1 MSDARDNP
9 DGYANKWGFSP
20 RTLKVQMLECREDTG
35 PVAQQLAQL
44 SALDRVMA
52 IAEFELDGSLS
63 RANDNFLALLG
74 FTRDEAVGRHH
85 SSFCTPAFATSA
97 DYQNFWPQLR
107 DGQARTGLAERLRS
121 DGSSCWLEATYTPV
135 LDAQGKVRQILKIAT
150 DITQRL
156 QREQAQKEH
165 LQRLSLVADA
175 SSTAVVIS
183 DSNSGIVYVNNGF
196 SRMFGWEL
204 DEIRGRAPIALLAP
218 QISDDFAA
226 KYRAALREGR
236 LVERE
241 EIVISK
247 DGRRYW
253 VKVFSNPVAA
263 AGAEGWDY
271 TVTTL
276 TDITRSKMHEV
287 LQHRVLEAMVRESPL
302 SEVLELICREV
313 EQISPE
319 ITASILGVSEQ
330 GLLQPLVGPGL
341 PAEYARQLEGIA
353 IGPDAGSCGTAAWR
367 NETVRADDIAT
378 DPMWAAHR
386 HLVLPLGFV
395 ACWSTP
401 IRNSLGRVVGT
412 FAFYF
417 RSPRV
422 QAAQLFHQLMVDACA
437 DLCALALEREHTRQR
452 IRQLAFYDGLT
463 GLPNRSLLQA
473 KADQAIA
480 TAERNNESLAVLF
493 IDLDRFKQVND
504 SLGHPAGDELLRQ
517 IAARL
522 RQDLRAS
529 DIAGRLSG
537 DEFVVVLAQCDVA
550 LVTDMVERMLT
561 LLATPVTVAGVA
573 LAASAS
579 VGVAMFPGDGRD
591 METLLHR
598 ADMAMYQAKSQGRG
612 CFSFFSSE
620 MNQLAQERLAL
631 ETALRRA
638 IQTKQLHLHY
648 QPQVDM
654 ETGRL
659 CGVEAL
665 ARWTHPELGEISPA
679 RFIPLAE
686 ECGLVADLGHWA
698 LREACR
704 QLSAWRAQGHEV
716 PAVSVNLSP
725 TSFHNLDL
733 PRMIAATLEV
743 HALQPKDLTLEITES
758 VLLDTNPSTMKTIAE
773 VHANGVRLAM
783 DDFGTGY
790 SSLSYLRRLP
800 VNELKLDR
808 SFVADLEND
817 EAAQALSAAILGIG
831 KSLHL
836 TVVAD
841 GVETSAQKSLLR
853 AQGYPVA
860 QGYLF
865 SRPLHPDDFGRWLER
880 GAVAQALMTESAGP
894 LA

>member
-1 MSDARDNP
+1 LTDEQWEAFP
-9 DGYANKWGFSP
+9 G
-20 RTLKVQMLECREDTG
+20 TLKVQILDSHEDTG
-35 PVAQQLAQL
+35 AVAQQLAQL
-44 SALDRVMA
+44 GALDRVMA

-63 RANDNFLALLG
+63 HANDNFLALLG
-74 FTRDEAVGRHH
+74 LTRAQAVGRHH
-85 SSFCTPAFATSA
+85 SSFCTPAFAGSA
-97 DYQNFWPQLR
+97 EYRHFWPQLR
-107 DGQARTGLAERLRS
+107 DGQARTGLAERVRR

-150 DITQRL
+150 DITARL
-156 QREQAQKEH
+156 QREQAQTEH

-183 DSNSGIVYVNNGF
+183 DSGSGIVYVNDGF
-196 SRMFGWEL
+196 SRMFGWDL
-204 DEIRGRAPIALLAP
+204 DEVRGREPVALLAP
-218 QISDDFAA
+218 QVTEDFTEP
-226 KYRAALREGR
+226 YRLALREGR
-236 LVERE
+236 SVERE
-241 EIVISK
+241 EIVLSK

-253 VKVFSNPVAA
+253 VKVVSNAVAA
-263 AGAEGWDY
+263 AGAEDWNCI
-271 TVTTL
+271 VTTL

-302 SEVLELICREV
+302 VEVLELICREV

-319 ITASILGVSEQ
+319 ISASILGVSEQ
-330 GLLQPLVGPGL
+330 GLLQPLVGPSL
-341 PAEYARQLEGIA
+341 PEDYSRQLEGLP
-353 IGPDAGSCGTAAWR
+353 IGPAVGSCGTAAWR
-367 NETVRADDIAT
+367 NETVRVDDIAT
-378 DPMWAAHR
+378 DPLWADFR
-386 HLVLPLGFV
+386 HLILPLGYV
-395 ACWSTP
+395 GCWSTP
-401 IRNSLGRVVGT
+401 IRNSLGRVVGS

-417 RSPRV
+417 KSPRV
-422 QAAQLFHQLMVDACA
+422 QAAELFHQLMVDACVH
-437 DLCALALEREHTRQR
+437 LCALALEREHTRQR

-473 KADQAIA
+473 IA
-480 TAERNNESLAVLF
+480 TAERNNETLAVLF

-517 IAARL
+517 IAGRL

-537 DEFVVVLAQCDVA
+537 DEFVVVLGQCDVDQT
-550 LVTDMVERMLT
+550 TDLVERLLT
-561 LLATPVTVAGVA
+561 LLGTPVTVAGVA

-579 VGVAMFPGDGRD
+579 IGIAMFPADGRD
-591 METLLHR
+591 METLLQR

-638 IQTKQLHLHY
+638 IQNGQLHLHY

-654 ETGRL
+654 DTGRL

-665 ARWTHPELGEISPA
+665 ARWTHPELGEISPV

-698 LREACR
+698 LREACG

-716 PAVSVNLSP
+716 PSVSVNLSP

-743 HALQPKDLTLEITES
+743 NALRPEDLTLEITES

-773 VHANGVRLAM
+773 VHAKGIRLAM

-800 VNELKLDR
+800 VHELKLDR
-808 SFVADLEND
+808 SFVADLEHD

-836 TVVAD
+836 TVVAE
-841 GVETSAQKSLLR
+841 GVETSAQKALLR

-865 SRPLHPDDFGRWLER
+865 SRPLHPEEFGRWLETKR
-880 GAVAQALMTESAGP
+880 QGGLPSLP
-894 LA
+894 

>member
-1 MSDARDNP
+1 
-9 DGYANKWGFSP
+9 
-20 RTLKVQMLECREDTG
+20 MLECPEDKS

-44 SALDRVMA
+44 TALDRVMA

-85 SSFCTPAFATSA
+85 SSFCTAAFAASA
-97 DYQNFWPQLR
+97 EYRNFWPQLR
-107 DGQARTGLAERLRS
+107 DGKARTGLAERLRS

-150 DITQRL
+150 DITERL
-156 QREQAQKEH
+156 QREQAQTEH

-175 SSTAVVIS
+175 SGTAVVIS
-183 DSNSGIVYVNNGF
+183 DSESRIVYVNNGF
-196 SRMFGWEL
+196 SRMFDWQL
-204 DEIRGRAPIALLAP
+204 DEVRGMAPIALLAP
-218 QISDDFAA
+218 QINEDFVA
-226 KYRAALREGR
+226 KYRDALRTGES
-236 LVERE
+236 VERE
-241 EIVISK
+241 EIVVSK
-247 DGRRYW
+247 QGRRYW
-253 VKVFSNPVAA
+253 VKVISNPV
-263 AGAEGWDY
+263 GAENGDDWNY

-276 TDITRSKMHEV
+276 TDITRAKMHEV
-287 LQHRVLEAMVRESPL
+287 LQRRVLEAMVRESPL
-302 SEVLELICREV
+302 SEVLELICHEV
-313 EQISPE
+313 ERISPE

-330 GLLQPLVGPGL
+330 GCLQSLVGPSL
-341 PAEYARQLEGIA
+341 PPDYSRQLDGIP
-353 IGPDAGSCGTAAWR
+353 IGPASGSCGTAAWR
-367 NETVRADDIAT
+367 NETVRVDDIAT
-378 DPMWAAHR
+378 DPLWAEHKHR
-386 HLVLPLGFV
+386 ILPLGFV

-401 IRNSLGRVVGT
+401 IRNSQGRVVGT

-417 RSPRV
+417 NSPRV
-422 QAAQLFHQLMVDACA
+422 QQAELFHQLMVDACVH
-437 DLCALALEREHTRQR
+437 LCALALEREHTRQR

-480 TAERNNESLAVLF
+480 AATRSKDKLAVLF

-517 IAARL
+517 IAGKL

-537 DEFVVVLAQCDVA
+537 DEFVVVLPQSDVA
-550 LVTDMVERMLT
+550 QTTDMVER
-561 LLATPVTVAGVA
+561 LLELLGSPVTVAGVA

-579 VGVAMFPGDGRD
+579 VGIAMFPDDGRD

-598 ADMAMYQAKSQGRG
+598 ADMAMYQAKSSGRG

-638 IQTKQLHLHY
+638 IETKQLHLHY

-654 ETGRL
+654 ETGKL
-659 CGVEAL
+659 YGVEAL
-665 ARWTHPELGEISPA
+665 ARWTHPELGDISPV

-686 ECGLVADLGHWA
+686 ECGLIADLGHWA

-704 QLSAWRAQGHEV
+704 QLSAWRAQGLAV

-733 PRMIAATLEV
+733 PRMIADTLQINS
-743 HALQPKDLTLEITES
+743 LTSQDLTLELTES
-758 VLLDTNPSTMKTIAE
+758 ILLDTNPSTMKTIAE
-773 VHANGVRLAM
+773 VHANGIRLAM

-808 SFVADLEND
+808 SFVADLGND
-817 EAAQALSAAILGIG
+817 EAARALSAAILGIG

-836 TVVAD
+836 TVVAE
-841 GVETSAQKSLLR
+841 GVETVEQNLLLR
-853 AQGYPVA
+853 EQGYPVA

-865 SRPLHPDDFGRWLER
+865 SRPLGPQDFEDWLR
-880 GAVAQALMTESAGP
+880 QVAVGDAAAVA
-894 LA
+894 

>member
-1 MSDARDNP
+1 M
-9 DGYANKWGFSP
+9 WESP
-20 RTLKVQMLECREDTG
+20 GDENL
-35 PVAQQLAQL
+35 VALQLAQL

-52 IAEFELDGSLS
+52 IAEFDLGGVLI

-74 FTRDEAVGRHH
+74 FSRAQAVGRHH
-85 SSFCTPAFATSA
+85 SSFCTPAFAESA
-97 DYQNFWPQLR
+97 EYQEFWPRLR
-107 DGQARTGLAERLRS
+107 GGQASGGVAERVRS
-121 DGSSCWLEATYTPV
+121 DGSSCWLQSTYTPV
-135 LDAQGKVRQILKIAT
+135 FDARGEIRHILKIAT
-150 DITQRL
+150 DITGRL
-156 QREQAQKEH
+156 RREQAQREH
-165 LQRLSLVADA
+165 LRRLSLVADA

-183 DSNSGIVYVNNGF
+183 DSESRIVYVNDGF
-196 SRMFGWEL
+196 SRMFGWQLE
-204 DEIRGRAPIALLAP
+204 EIRGRAPIELLAP
-218 QISDDFAA
+218 HTPQDFTE
-226 KYRAALREGR
+226 KYRAALRAGR

-241 EIVISK
+241 EIVASK
-247 DGRRYW
+247 EGRRYW
-253 VKVFSNPVAA
+253 VKVFSNPVAGNPV
-263 AGAEGWDY
+263 AGTPVAGTPGADTSVDGASRTDWGH

-276 TDITRSKMHEV
+276 TDITRAKMHEV
-287 LQHRVLEAMVRESPL
+287 LQHRVLEAMLRESPL
-302 SEVLELICREV
+302 SEVLELICNEV
-313 EQISPE
+313 ERIAPE
-319 ITASILGVSEQ
+319 ITASILGVSEE
-330 GLLQPLVGPGL
+330 GRLQSLVGPHL
-341 PAEYARQLEGIA
+341 PADYTRQLDGIP
-353 IGPDAGSCGTAAWR
+353 IGPAVGSCGTAAWR
-367 NETVRADDIAT
+367 NETVRVDDIAT
-378 DPMWAAHR
+378 DALWKDHA

-401 IRNSLGRVVGT
+401 IRNSQGRVVGT

-417 RSPRV
+417 KRPRV
-422 QAAQLFHQLMVDACA
+422 PAAELFHQLMVDACVH
-437 DLCALALEREHTRQR
+437 LCALALEREHTRQR

-480 TAERNNESLAVLF
+480 AASRSHDSLAVMF

-517 IAARL
+517 IAHRL
-522 RQDLRAS
+522 RQDLRAT

-537 DEFVVVLAQCDVA
+537 DEFVLVLPQCNADQA
-550 LVTDMVERMLT
+550 TDRVER
-561 LLATPVTVAGVA
+561 LLELLSSPVTVAGVA

-579 VGVAMFPGDGRD
+579 VGIAMFPDDGRD

-598 ADMAMYQAKSQGRG
+598 ADMAMYQAKSSGRG
-612 CFSFFSSE
+612 CFSFFSAE

-638 IQTKQLHLHY
+638 IQTRQLHLHY
-648 QPQVDM
+648 QPQIDL
-654 ETGRL
+654 ETGQL

-698 LREACR
+698 LREACG
-704 QLSAWRAQGHEV
+704 QLSAWRAQGLAV
-716 PAVSVNLSP
+716 PSVSVNLSP

-733 PRMIAATLEV
+733 PRMIAATLESN
-743 HALQPKDLTLEITES
+743 ALAPQDLTLELTES

-773 VHANGVRLAM
+773 VHARGIRLAM

-808 SFVADLEND
+808 SFVADLESD
-817 EAAQALSAAILGIG
+817 ATARALSAAILGIG

-836 TVVAD
+836 TVVAE
-841 GVETSAQKSLLR
+841 GVETDAQNLLLR
-853 AQGYPVA
+853 EQGYPVA

-865 SRPLHPDDFGRWLER
+865 SRPLAPQDFARWLE
-880 GAVAQALMTESAGP
+880 AAAQRWKAADASP
-894 LA
+894 

>member
-1 MSDARDNP
+1 
-9 DGYANKWGFSP
+9 
-20 RTLKVQMLECREDTG
+20 MLECPEETS

-44 SALDRVMA
+44 AALDRVMA

-74 FTRDEAVGRHH
+74 FTREEAVGRHH
-85 SSFCTPAFATSA
+85 SSFCTEAFASSTE
-97 DYQNFWPQLR
+97 YRNFWPQLR

-135 LDAQGKVRQILKIAT
+135 LDAQGQVRNILKIAT
-150 DITQRL
+150 DITARL
-156 QREQAQKEH
+156 QREQAQTEH

-175 SSTAVVIS
+175 SGTAVVIS
-183 DSNSGIVYVNNGF
+183 DSESRIVYVNDGF
-196 SRMFGWEL
+196 SQMFGWTL
-204 DEIRGRAPIALLAP
+204 DEVRGKAPITLLAAR
-218 QISDDFAA
+218 INDDFVE
-226 KYRAALREGR
+226 KYRDALRSGGS
-236 LVERE
+236 VERE
-241 EIVISK
+241 DIVISR

-253 VKVFSNPVAA
+253 AKVISNPVG
-263 AGAEGWDY
+263 AGDGDRWSY

-276 TDITRSKMHEV
+276 TDITRAKMHEV

-302 SEVLELICREV
+302 SEVLELICHEV
-313 EQISPE
+313 EHIAPE

-330 GLLQPLVGPGL
+330 GVLQSLVGPSL
-341 PAEYARQLEGIA
+341 PADYARQLDGIP
-353 IGPDAGSCGTAAWR
+353 IGPVCGSCGTAAWR
-367 NETVRADDIAT
+367 NETVRVDDIAT
-378 DPMWAAHR
+378 DPLWVEHR
-386 HLVLPLGFV
+386 HRILPLGIV

-401 IRNSLGRVVGT
+401 IHNSQGRVVGT

-417 RSPRV
+417 KSPRV
-422 QAAQLFHQLMVDACA
+422 QAAETFHQLMVDACVH
-437 DLCALALEREHTRQR
+437 LCALALEREHTRQR

-480 TAERNNESLAVLF
+480 AATRSMEKLAVLF

-517 IAARL
+517 IAVKL
-522 RQDLRAS
+522 LQDLRAC

-537 DEFVVVLAQCDVA
+537 DEFVVVLPQSDVEQT
-550 LVTDMVERMLT
+550 TDMVER
-561 LLATPVTVAGVA
+561 LLQLLGSPVTVAGVA

-579 VGVAMFPGDGRD
+579 VGIAMFPDDGRD

-598 ADMAMYQAKSQGRG
+598 ADMAMYQAKSSGRG

-631 ETALRRA
+631 ETALRSA
-638 IQTKQLHLHY
+638 ILTRQLHLHY

-654 ETGRL
+654 ETGKL
-659 CGVEAL
+659 YGVEAL
-665 ARWTHPELGEISPA
+665 ARWTHPELGEISPV

-686 ECGLVADLGHWA
+686 ECGLIADLGHWA

-704 QLSAWRAQGHEV
+704 QLSAWRAQGLAV

-733 PRMIAATLEV
+733 PRMIADTLEINS
-743 HALQPKDLTLEITES
+743 LTSQDLTLELTES
-758 VLLDTNPSTMKTIAE
+758 ILLDTNPSTMKTIAE
-773 VHANGVRLAM
+773 VHANGIRLAM

-817 EAAQALSAAILGIG
+817 ETARALSAAILGIG

-836 TVVAD
+836 TVVAE
-841 GVETSAQKSLLR
+841 GVETAEQNTLLR
-853 AQGYPVA
+853 EQGYPVA

-865 SRPLHPDDFGRWLER
+865 SRPLDPQAFASWLE
-880 GAVAQALMTESAGP
+880 GPTAADALSP
-894 LA
+894 

>member
-1 MSDARDNP
+1 
-9 DGYANKWGFSP
+9 
-20 RTLKVQMLECREDTG
+20 MLVCPEDES

-74 FTRDEAVGRHH
+74 FTREEAVGRHH
-85 SSFCTPAFATSA
+85 SSFCSAAFAASA
-97 DYQNFWPQLR
+97 EYRNFWPQLR
-107 DGQARTGLAERLRS
+107 DGKARTGLAERLRS

-135 LDAQGKVRQILKIAT
+135 LDAQGRVRQILKIAT
-150 DITQRL
+150 DITARL
-156 QREQAQKEH
+156 RREQAQTEH

-175 SSTAVVIS
+175 SGTAVVIS
-183 DSNSGIVYVNNGF
+183 DSDSKIVYVNNGF
-196 SRMFGWEL
+196 TRMFEWQL
-204 DEIRGRAPIALLAP
+204 DEVRGRAPIALLAP
-218 QISDDFAA
+218 HSDEEFVA
-226 KYRAALREGR
+226 KYRDALRSGGS
-236 LVERE
+236 VERE
-241 EIVISK
+241 EIVVSK
-247 DGRRYW
+247 QGRRYW
-253 VKVFSNPVAA
+253 VKVISNPV
-263 AGAEGWDY
+263 GAENGGDWSY

-302 SEVLELICREV
+302 AEVLELICHEV
-313 EQISPE
+313 ERISPE

-330 GLLQPLVGPGL
+330 GLLQPLVGPSL
-341 PAEYARQLEGIA
+341 PADYSRQLDGVP
-353 IGPDAGSCGTAAWR
+353 IGPASGSCGTAAWR
-367 NETVRADDIAT
+367 NATVRVDDIAT
-378 DPMWAAHR
+378 DPLWAEHR
-386 HLVLPLGFV
+386 HLILPLGFV

-401 IRNSLGRVVGT
+401 IRNSQGRVVGS

-417 RSPRV
+417 NSPRV
-422 QAAQLFHQLMVDACA
+422 QAAETFHQLMVDACVH
-437 DLCALALEREHTRQR
+437 LCALALEREHTRQR

-473 KADQAIA
+473 KADKAIA
-480 TAERNNESLAVLF
+480 AATRSNEKLAVLF

-517 IAARL
+517 IASKL
-522 RQDLRAS
+522 RRDLRAS

-537 DEFVVVLAQCDVA
+537 DEFVVVLPQSDVEQT
-550 LVTDMVERMLT
+550 TDMVER
-561 LLATPVTVAGVA
+561 LLALLGSPVTVAGVA

-579 VGVAMFPGDGRD
+579 VGIAMFPDDGRD

-598 ADMAMYQAKSQGRG
+598 ADMAMYQAKSSGRG

-638 IQTKQLHLHY
+638 IQTRQLHLHY

-654 ETGRL
+654 ETGKL
-659 CGVEAL
+659 YGVEAL
-665 ARWTHPELGEISPA
+665 ARWTHPELGEISPV

-704 QLSAWRAQGHEV
+704 QLAAWRAQGLAV

-733 PRMIAATLEV
+733 PRMIADTLEV
-743 HALQPKDLTLEITES
+743 NSLTSQDLTLELTES

-773 VHANGVRLAM
+773 VHAKGIRLAM

-817 EAAQALSAAILGIG
+817 EAARALSAAILGIG

-836 TVVAD
+836 TVVAE
-841 GVETSAQKSLLR
+841 GVETAEQNLLLR
-853 AQGYPVA
+853 EQGYPVA

-865 SRPLHPDDFGRWLER
+865 SRPLAPQDFESWLR
-880 GAVAQALMTESAGP
+880 LAAADALSP
-894 LA
+894 

>member
-1 MSDARDNP
+1 
-9 DGYANKWGFSP
+9 
-20 RTLKVQMLECREDTG
+20 MLESHEDTA

-74 FTRDEAVGRHH
+74 FTREEAVGRHH
-85 SSFCTPAFATSA
+85 SSFCTPAFANSVE
-97 DYQNFWPQLR
+97 YRNFWPQLR
-107 DGQARTGLAERLRS
+107 DGKARTGLAERLRS

-135 LDAQGKVRQILKIAT
+135 LDSQGKVRQILKIAT

-156 QREQAQKEH
+156 RREQAQTEH

-175 SSTAVVIS
+175 SSTAVVICDS
-183 DSNSGIVYVNNGF
+183 DSRIVYVNNGF

-204 DEIRGRAPIALLAP
+204 DEVRGCPSVGLLSP
-218 QISDDFAA
+218 QVSQEFTAQ
-226 KYRAALREGR
+226 YLAALRAGQS
-236 LVERE
+236 VESE

-253 VKVFSNPVAA
+253 VKAASNPVAT
-263 AGAEGWDY
+263 AGDWNY

-313 EQISPE
+313 EHISPE

-330 GLLQPLVGPGL
+330 GLLQPLVGPSL
-341 PAEYARQLEGIA
+341 PADYSRQLEGLP
-353 IGPDAGSCGTAAWR
+353 IGPEVGSCGTAAWR
-367 NETVRADDIAT
+367 NETVRVDDIAS
-378 DPMWAAHR
+378 DPLWAQCR
-386 HLVLPLGFV
+386 HLVLPLGYV

-401 IRNSLGRVVGT
+401 IHNSLGRVVGT

-417 RSPRV
+417 KSPRV
-422 QAAQLFHQLMVDACA
+422 QAAQLFHQLMVDACVH
-437 DLCALALEREHTRQR
+437 LCALALEREHTRQR

-480 TAERNNESLAVLF
+480 GAVRNNESLAVLF

-522 RQDLRAS
+522 RQGLGAS

-537 DEFVVVLAQCDVA
+537 DEFVVVLAQS
-550 LVTDMVERMLT
+550 DMAQTMEVVERLMAQLT
-561 LLATPVTVAGVA
+561 APVTVAGVA

-579 VGVAMFPGDGRD
+579 MGIAMFPGDGRD

-598 ADMAMYQAKSQGRG
+598 ADMAMYHAKSQGRG

-631 ETALRRA
+631 ETALRLA
-638 IQTKQLHLHY
+638 IQNRQLHLHY

-654 ETGRL
+654 DTGRL

-665 ARWTHPELGEISPA
+665 ARWTHPELGEIPPA

-716 PAVSVNLSP
+716 PSVSVNLSP

-733 PRMIAATLEV
+733 PRMIASTLET
-743 HALQPKDLTLEITES
+743 HALQPEDLTLEITES

-773 VHANGVRLAM
+773 VHARGIRLAM

-831 KSLHL
+831 KSLQL
-836 TVVAD
+836 TVVAE
-841 GVETSAQKSLLR
+841 GVETSAQKTLLR
-853 AQGYPVA
+853 EQGYPVA

-865 SRPLHPDDFGRWLER
+865 SRPLHPQEFGRWLEDR
-880 GAVAQALMTESAGP
+880 ATGRSMPS
-894 LA
+894 

>member
-1 MSDARDNP
+1 
-9 DGYANKWGFSP
+9 
-20 RTLKVQMLECREDTG
+20 MLECPEEES

-74 FTRDEAVGRHH
+74 FTREEAVGRHH
-85 SSFCTPAFATSA
+85 SAFCTAAFAASA
-97 DYQNFWPQLR
+97 EYRKFWPQLR
-107 DGQARTGLAERLRS
+107 DGKARTGLAERLRS

-150 DITQRL
+150 DITARL

-175 SSTAVVIS
+175 SGTAVVIS
-183 DSNSGIVYVNNGF
+183 DSDSKIVYVNNGF
-196 SRMFGWEL
+196 TRMFDWQL
-204 DEIRGRAPIALLAP
+204 DEVRGRAPIALLAP
-218 QISDDFAA
+218 QINEDFVD
-226 KYRAALREGR
+226 KYRDALRTGES
-236 LVERE
+236 VERE
-241 EIVISK
+241 EIVVSK
-247 DGRRYW
+247 EGRRYW
-253 VKVFSNPVAA
+253 VKVISNPV
-263 AGAEGWDY
+263 GAENGDDWNY

-276 TDITRSKMHEV
+276 TDITRAKMHEV

-302 SEVLELICREV
+302 SEVLELICHEV
-313 EQISPE
+313 ERISPE
-319 ITASILGVSEQ
+319 ITSSILGVSEQ
-330 GLLQPLVGPGL
+330 GTLQPLVGPSL
-341 PAEYARQLEGIA
+341 PADYSRQLDGVP
-353 IGPDAGSCGTAAWR
+353 IGPASGSCGTAAWR
-367 NETVRADDIAT
+367 NETVRVDDIAT
-378 DPMWAAHR
+378 DPLWAEHKHR
-386 HLVLPLGFV
+386 ILPLGFV

-401 IRNSLGRVVGT
+401 IRNSQGRVVGT

-417 RSPRV
+417 NSPRV
-422 QAAQLFHQLMVDACA
+422 QAAELFHQLMVDACVH
-437 DLCALALEREHTRQR
+437 LCALALEREHTRQR

-480 TAERNNESLAVLF
+480 TATRSKEKLAVLF

-517 IAARL
+517 IAGKL

-537 DEFVVVLAQCDVA
+537 DEFVVVLPQSDV
-550 LVTDMVERMLT
+550 VQTTDMVER
-561 LLATPVTVAGVA
+561 LLELLGAPVTVAGVA

-579 VGVAMFPGDGRD
+579 VGIAMFPDDGRD

-598 ADMAMYQAKSQGRG
+598 ADMAMYQAKSSGRG

-631 ETALRRA
+631 ETALRQA

-654 ETGRL
+654 ETGKL
-659 CGVEAL
+659 YGVEAL
-665 ARWTHPELGEISPA
+665 ARWTHAELGEISPV

-686 ECGLVADLGHWA
+686 ECGLIADLGHWA

-704 QLSAWRAQGHEV
+704 QLSAWRAQGLAV

-733 PRMIAATLEV
+733 PRMIADTLQINS
-743 HALQPKDLTLEITES
+743 LTSQDLTLELTES
-758 VLLDTNPSTMKTIAE
+758 ILLDTNPSTMKTIAE
-773 VHANGVRLAM
+773 VHANGIRLAM

-808 SFVADLEND
+808 SFVADLGND
-817 EAAQALSAAILGIG
+817 EAARALSAAILGIG

-836 TVVAD
+836 TVVAE
-841 GVETSAQKSLLR
+841 GVETAEQNLLLR
-853 AQGYPVA
+853 EQGYPVA

-865 SRPLHPDDFGRWLER
+865 SRPLNPQDFESWLKNA
-880 GAVAQALMTESAGP
+880 AVGEAAVV
-894 LA
+894 